1 VPPVGASRQNLRA
14 AEQSVARSGPRASG
28 RYSFV
33 VPTPAALGL
42 PPASLAG
49 IRVEHLLERPALVGF
64 AFDVADLVLLQAW
77 ADLYGMRM
85 VVELDQ
91 SVDGREHEEIV
102 AIYSK
107 DSGRRRWSLWRSSD
121 GVVVQPIIGRSVHF
135 STVTDAAQTLW
146 SLGR

>member
-1 VPPVGASRQNLRA
+1 
-14 AEQSVARSGPRASG
+14 VAI
-28 RYSFV
+28 
-33 VPTPAALGL
+33 
-42 PPASLAG
+42 
-49 IRVEHLLERPALVGF
+49 IRVEHPLERPALVGF

-121 GVVVQPIIGRSVHF
+121 GVVVQPIIGRSARF
-135 STVTDAAQTLW
+135 STVTDAAQNLW
-146 SLGR
+146 SIGR